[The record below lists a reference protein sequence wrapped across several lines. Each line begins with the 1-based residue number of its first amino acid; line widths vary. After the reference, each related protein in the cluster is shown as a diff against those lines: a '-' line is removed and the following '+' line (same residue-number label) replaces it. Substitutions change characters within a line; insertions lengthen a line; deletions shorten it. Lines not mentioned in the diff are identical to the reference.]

1 MKINSDK
8 SKVILFNSAKKSD
21 FKPSLTFDNSENV
34 TIVESTSLLGIQI
47 QSDLKWNLN
56 TDNICTKAFSRIWM
70 IRRLKAHGA
79 CTDDLVDVY
88 TKQVRCVLELAVA
101 AWSPGITSGQ
111 VTQIE
116 RVQKAAFAVILGDD
130 YIDYRN
136 ALAMLGLQTLCERRK
151 ALCLKFGKKSVKS
164 EKFKHWFVERHVPEE
179 QTQTRSTKTSLLP
192 VDTRTKRYSKSP
204 IPYLTSLLNEAGVQ

>member
-56 TDNICTKAFSRIWM
+56 TDNICTEAFSRIWM

-136 ALAMLGLQTLCERRK
+136 ALAMLGLQSLSEKRK
-151 ALCLKFGKKSVKS
+151 ALCPKFGKKS
-164 EKFKHWFVERHVPEE
+164 
-179 QTQTRSTKTSLLP
+179 L
-192 VDTRTKRYSKSP
+192 
-204 IPYLTSLLNEAGVQ
+204 